1 MKKSSLFKREL
12 IKNELYFI
20 LLVVIMMNEVEIRK
34 NFSNNLV
41 RLRKLKKL
49 NQNDLAKEFNYSNKA
64 ISKWETGETIPDIVM
79 LKQIADFFQIT
90 LDELITSENICKEK
104 EKRKKRKLITYASA
118 GLSYLVAAIVFLILE
133 ICHVPNSYL
142 CFLIAIPTSAIV
154 LIVLNKLWFEKI
166 YLFFSILILI
176 WSLFL
181 IVLIILPKTFI
192 IPSII
197 IAIILTI
204 LFAIFLKIDKK

>member
-1 MKKSSLFKREL
+1 MDE
-12 IKNELYFI
+12 
-20 LLVVIMMNEVEIRK
+20 MEIRK
-34 NFSNNLV
+34 NFSSNLV
-41 RLRKLKKL
+41 KLRKLKKL

-64 ISKWETGETIPDIVM
+64 ISKWETGETIPDIVV

-90 LDELITSENICKEK
+90 LDELITSENICKD
-104 EKRKKRKLITYASA
+104 
-118 GLSYLVAAIVFLILE
+118 LVASIVFLVLE

-142 CFLIAIPTSAIV
+142 CFLVAIPTSAIV
-154 LIVLNKLWFEKI
+154 LIVFTKLWFEKI
-166 YLFFSILILI
+166 YLFFSILVLI

-181 IVLIILPKTFI
+181 IILIILPKTFI

>member
-1 MKKSSLFKREL
+1 
-12 IKNELYFI
+12 
-20 LLVVIMMNEVEIRK
+20 MMNEVEIRK

-49 NQNDLAKEFNYSNKA
+49 NQNDLAKEVNYSNKA
-64 ISKWETGETIPDIVM
+64 ISKWETGETIPDIVV
-79 LKQIADFFQIT
+79 LKQIADYFQIT

-133 ICHVPNSYL
+133 ICHVSNSYL

-154 LIVLNKLWFEKI
+154 LIVFTKLWFEKI
-166 YLFFSILILI
+166 YLFFSILVLI

-197 IAIILTI
+197 IAIILTV

>member
-1 MKKSSLFKREL
+1 MKKLSLFKREL
-12 IKNELYFI
+12 IKNALYFI
-20 LLVVIMMNEVEIRK
+20 LLVVIMMNEAEIRK

-118 GLSYLVAAIVFLILE
+118 GLSYLVAAIIFLILE

-154 LIVLNKLWFEKI
+154 LIVFTKLWFEKI
-166 YLFFSILILI
+166 YLFFSILVLI

-197 IAIILTI
+197 IAIILTV

>member
-12 IKNELYFI
+12 IKNALYFI
-20 LLVVIMMNEVEIRK
+20 LLVVIMMNEAEIRK

-154 LIVLNKLWFEKI
+154 LIVFTKLWFEKI

-181 IVLIILPKTFI
+181 IALIILPKTFI

-197 IAIILTI
+197 IAIILTV

>member
-12 IKNELYFI
+12 IKNALYFI
-20 LLVVIMMNEVEIRK
+20 LLVVIMMNETEIRK

-154 LIVLNKLWFEKI
+154 LIVFTKLWFEKI
-166 YLFFSILILI
+166 YLFFSILVLI

-197 IAIILTI
+197 IDIILTV

>member
-1 MKKSSLFKREL
+1 
-12 IKNELYFI
+12 
-20 LLVVIMMNEVEIRK
+20 
-34 NFSNNLV
+34 
-41 RLRKLKKL
+41 
-49 NQNDLAKEFNYSNKA
+49 
-64 ISKWETGETIPDIVM
+64 M

-154 LIVLNKLWFEKI
+154 LIVFTKLWFEKI
-166 YLFFSILILI
+166 YLFFPILVLI

-197 IAIILTI
+197 IDIILTV

>member
-12 IKNELYFI
+12 IKNALYFI
-20 LLVVIMMNEVEIRK
+20 LLVVIMMNEAEIRK

-154 LIVLNKLWFEKI
+154 LIVFTKLWFEKI

-181 IVLIILPKTFI
+181 IVLIILPKAFI

-197 IAIILTI
+197 IAIILTV

>member
-1 MKKSSLFKREL
+1 MKKLSLFKREL
-12 IKNELYFI
+12 IKNALYFI
-20 LLVVIMMNEVEIRK
+20 LLVVIMMNEAEIRK

-154 LIVLNKLWFEKI
+154 LIVFTKLWFEKI
-166 YLFFSILILI
+166 YLFFSILVLI

-197 IAIILTI
+197 IAIILTV

>member
-12 IKNELYFI
+12 IKNALYFI
-20 LLVVIMMNEVEIRK
+20 LLVVIMMNEAEIRK

-142 CFLIAIPTSAIV
+142 CFLIAIPISAIV
-154 LIVLNKLWFEKI
+154 LIVFTKLWFEKI

-197 IAIILTI
+197 IAIILTV

>member
-12 IKNELYFI
+12 IKNALYFI
-20 LLVVIMMNEVEIRK
+20 LLVVIMMNEAEIRK

-154 LIVLNKLWFEKI
+154 LIVFTKLWFEKI

-197 IAIILTI
+197 IAIILTV

>member
-12 IKNELYFI
+12 IKNALYFI

-181 IVLIILPKTFI
+181 IVLIILPETFI

>member
-1 MKKSSLFKREL
+1 MKKGSLFKREL
-12 IKNELYFI
+12 IKNALYFI
-20 LLVVIMMNEVEIRK
+20 LLVVIMMNEAEIRK

-154 LIVLNKLWFEKI
+154 LIVFTKLWFEKI

-197 IAIILTI
+197 IAIILTV

>member
-1 MKKSSLFKREL
+1 MKKLSLFKREL
-12 IKNELYFI
+12 IKNALYFI
-20 LLVVIMMNEVEIRK
+20 LLVVIMMNEAEIRK

-133 ICHVPNSYL
+133 ICHVPNSCL

-154 LIVLNKLWFEKI
+154 LIVFTKLWFEKI
-166 YLFFSILILI
+166 YLFFSILVLI

-197 IAIILTI
+197 IAIILTV